1 MSRQA
6 AEAWR
11 SNHCKRCAWLF
22 LLHPVTAP
30 LPLSRGDWYRPAA
43 RRKLAGL
50 AFLGTQRATRHSFCL
65 GGDPTKRWCP
75 KASACS
81 QPAGL
86 CCWGSWEAVLS
97 SALPSWAAVVC
108 LLCLPLPWAESFPEA
123 GTSSSCAPVRAW
135 LSSGPVRGALTDE
148 GVRQSHGQSAMGAP
162 RRAVHRLFKH
172 GLDPGLD
179 NGGREKQ
186 EKQEVSSLC
195 LTSTTAATPLR
206 EVTAPRGLQLKGPP
220 HKTTILDQAVLRSL
234 IGGSVSAPQ
243 QTCCTAP
250 AL

>member
-1 MSRQA
+1 MKSQHVQGCY
-6 AEAWR
+6 
-11 SNHCKRCAWLF
+11 HCAMESK
-22 LLHPVTAP
+22 LLSKGQGFGQSSP
-30 LPLSRGDWYRPAA
+30 LWNLDTKFTHFSVFSMCTFP
-43 RRKLAGL
+43 GL

-135 LSSGPVRGALTDE
+135 LSSGPVCGALTDE

-162 RRAVHRLFKH
+162 RRAGKLGSLRGDDIAAGPEMIRTTVPGREEGEGCSGR
-172 GLDPGLD
+172 GLDMGTICTLVGL
-179 NGGREKQ
+179 E
-186 EKQEVSSLC
+186 EE
-195 LTSTTAATPLR
+195 
-206 EVTAPRGLQLKGPP
+206 
-220 HKTTILDQAVLRSL
+220 
-234 IGGSVSAPQ
+234 
-243 QTCCTAP
+243 
-250 AL
+250 